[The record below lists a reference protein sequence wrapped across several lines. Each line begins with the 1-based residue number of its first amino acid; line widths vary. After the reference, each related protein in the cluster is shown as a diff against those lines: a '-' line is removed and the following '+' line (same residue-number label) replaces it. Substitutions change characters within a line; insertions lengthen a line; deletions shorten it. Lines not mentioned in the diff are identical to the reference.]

1 MDANQLIEHFTMD
14 DGHLDLRLFE
24 LINDTLDA
32 SAALTWSRPD
42 APSHLEAVRLAERLT
57 RAVAVLRMTLLR
69 DADDAK
75 AAKAE
80 GGYLQ
85 DIVAEAAKSLP
96 KHAAN
101 DIFAAH
107 DAAAFPTALEAYRT
121 GRIGRG
127 HLTTAVRTLKKL
139 TRFFDD
145 DAFAV
150 LAADLIERAAAVDPV
165 AFRVDCNDLVGQVD
179 DLAKKSM
186 DEIRA
191 ARIEQSKA
199 DRGMTIVPRDP
210 NHPEYGTDV
219 QMHLAGGDTPLF
231 QAVIDRYAERIR
243 RFRLANG
250 LPAMPLRERRVAAMM
265 EIAKQAATD
274 TERSRAAEAA
284 LALGDAAPTPTSEP
298 TTGPSAGEEAPT
310 AADAEVP
317 AAAESSS
324 ARTRSRTATRSA
336 PPAATQPIPEP
347 SFDLTSPLF
356 DDLPIPDDYDTA
368 PDWVKEVIDAAEA
381 ERAAEAEGTP
391 EPDSTTESDST
402 IEAAAATESER
413 TASPEQTAEATPSHS
428 TSDDAPDST
437 ARLAR
442 GSLRERVLARDRGCV
457 FPGCDVNVERCIVHH
472 IKSFSTGGRT
482 TVRNLCV
489 LCKAHHVTVEHPP
502 GSREYWTIRMADD
515 GIPDAIPPEHIDP
528 HQRPRRHARFRTPY
542 RLPES
547 LARPPGPGP
556 DPPPDLRPA
565 S

>member
-1 MDANQLIEHFTMD
+1 MDANQLIEHFTTD

-57 RAVAVLRMTLLR
+57 RAAAVLRMTLLR

-85 DIVAEAAKSLP
+85 DIVAEEAKSLP

-107 DAAAFPTALEAYRT
+107 DVAAFPTALEAYRT

-145 DAFAV
+145 DDFEV

-165 AFRVDCNDLVGQVD
+165 AFRADCDDLVGQVD
-179 DLAKKSM
+179 ELSKKSM
-186 DEIRA
+186 DEIRT

-219 QMHLAGGDTPLF
+219 QLHLVGGDTPLF

-274 TERSRAAEAA
+274 AERSRAAEAA

-298 TTGPSAGEEAPT
+298 AAASSAGT
-310 AADAEVP
+310 AA
-317 AAAESSS
+317 
-324 ARTRSRTATRSA
+324 TH
-336 PPAATQPIPEP
+336 PIPEP

-368 PDWVKEVIDAAEA
+368 PDWVKEVIDASEA
-381 ERAAEAEGTP
+381 EQATEAENTSEP
-391 EPDSTTESDST
+391 EDT
-402 IEAAAATESER
+402 AAAA
-413 TASPEQTAEATPSHS
+413 QTAAATPNRS
-428 TSDDAPDST
+428 TSDDASDSS

-442 GSLRERVLARDRGCV
+442 GGLRERVLARDRGCV

-489 LCKAHHVTVEHPP
+489 LCEAHHVTVEHPP

-515 GIPDAIPPEHIDP
+515 GIPDAIPPEHVDP

-547 LARPPGPGP
+547 LTRPPDPGP